1 MKQYENLEHTADL
14 KIRAFGQTK
23 EDVFANAAKGMFAN
37 ILDEENLLYD
47 QPVELEI
54 KVESPDLMSLLVDYL
69 SQLLYLS
76 DTNNEIY
83 FDFDLAIWQRP
94 SDSIGRPGK
103 WILEGVA
110 KGYKISGLKTEIKA
124 VTYNDLKIE
133 ENEED
138 GAWLAEV
145 VFDI

>member
-14 KIRAFGQTK
+14 KIRSFGNTK
-23 EDVFANAAKGMFAN
+23 EEAFANMAKGMFAN
-37 ILDEENLLYD
+37 IVDEENLLHD

-54 KVESPDLMSLLVDYL
+54 KIESPDFMSLLVDYL

-76 DTNNEIY
+76 DTNNEVY
-83 FDFDLAIWQRP
+83 FYFDLAIWQKP
-94 SDSIGRPGK
+94 SDLVDRPGK
-103 WILEGVA
+103 WLLEGVA
-110 KGYKISGLKTEIKA
+110 KGFKVSGLKTEIKA

-133 ENEED
+133 EAKE
-138 GAWLAEV
+138 GGWLAEV